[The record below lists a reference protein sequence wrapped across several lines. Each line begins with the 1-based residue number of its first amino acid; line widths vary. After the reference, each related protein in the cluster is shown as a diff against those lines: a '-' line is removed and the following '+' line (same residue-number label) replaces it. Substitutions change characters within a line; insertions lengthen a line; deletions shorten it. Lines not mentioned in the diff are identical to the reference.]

1 MITFRATLNVKIGV
15 LIMLLSAAAFTW
27 TYFMPLRSMEL
38 FIPRIS
44 LGLMGLGGFLIM
56 LKDFLEPLEKI
67 AEPPREKILP
77 YLAGVPAA
85 MWLYGWSFRN
95 IGLLTS
101 TFLFLTIWWAWISIR
116 DAKRTDSLQSVTPKI
131 LKLAALA
138 LVITASVQVL
148 FIELLSMYMPR
159 TFLP

>member
-1 MITFRATLNVKIGV
+1 MITFRATLNVKIGI
-15 LIMLLSAAAFTW
+15 LIMLLSTAAFIW

-44 LGLMGLGGFLIM
+44 LGLMGLGGFLII

-77 YLAGVPAA
+77 YLVGVTAA

-101 TFLFLTIWWAWISIR
+101 TFVFLTVWWTCISLR
-116 DAKRTDSLQSVTPKI
+116 DAKITASLQPATPKI
-131 LKLAALA
+131 LKLTILA
-138 LVITASVQVL
+138 LVITASVQFL
-148 FIELLSMYMPR
+148 FIELLNMYMPS

>member
-1 MITFRATLNVKIGV
+1 MIAQRITLNGKIGMLV
-15 LIMLLSAAAFTW
+15 FLLSMAGFVW
-27 TYFMPLRSMEL
+27 TYFMDLRPMEL

-44 LGLMGLGGFLIM
+44 LALMALGGVLIVI
-56 LKDFLEPLEKI
+56 KDLVEDPAKLDKLS
-67 AEPPREKILP
+67 RERILP
-77 YLAGVPAA
+77 FLVGIPAA

-101 TFLFLTIWWAWISIR
+101 TFLFLTIWWVCISIR
-116 DAKRTDSLQSVTPKI
+116 DAKRTDSMESVTPKI

-138 LVITASVQVL
+138 FVITASIHLL
-148 FIELLSMYMPR
+148 FIELLNMYMPS

>member
-1 MITFRATLNVKIGV
+1 MITFRVTLNVKIGL
-15 LIMLLSAAAFTW
+15 LIMILSAAAFIW

-44 LGLMGLGGFLIM
+44 LGLMGFGGFLIM
-56 LKDFLEPLEKI
+56 LKDFLESAEKI
-67 AEPPREKILP
+67 FEPSREKILP
-77 YLAGVPAA
+77 YLIGVPAA

-101 TFLFLTIWWAWISIR
+101 TFLFLTIWWVSISIR
-116 DAKRTDSLQSVTPKI
+116 DAKRTETMQSVTPKI

-138 LVITASVQVL
+138 FLITASVQLL
-148 FIELLSMYMPR
+148 FIELLNMYMPR